1 MGKKIRSRNI
11 AFNLAVVFVCFAVFQ
26 SVLLTGIMVGSGVL
40 KRARQNEYRIFSE
53 KVNGRKNNLENEM
66 ENIWTNFDYD
76 AKQISHYFESLDNQD
91 LSGREN
97 EVLEA
102 LAPTVLDALYHTKTT
117 GAFLILPN
125 GGKTDDSLAALY
137 FRNNS
142 PEKTGEDNANVYM
155 LTGPW
160 NVAETMKVATT
171 ANWSFRLDLNDGNRD
186 FYEKPYKAAM
196 EYGRS
201 GWLGYWSLPFKV
213 NPQDEEVITYSIP
226 LFGGDGKV
234 AAVFGV
240 EISVNYMY
248 RFLPAKELQS
258 DGSYGYAIA
267 TGSMEEGLELS
278 ITHGAVQKRMLD
290 GRGPLQLECLDEQ
303 NGIYRL
309 LNHNSSHEIYACV
322 SQMGMYYHNTPFE
335 SEGWYLMG
343 IMEEPIL
350 LQFPN
355 KIEKILVY
363 ALMMSTV
370 IGLII
375 AVFVSMWFTR
385 HAKLIELSEL
395 PLGAFE
401 IRSHSGGVFMTSQV
415 PGLLGLTREQERKF
429 TRDKTKFVEFLKS
442 LEHSGEGEVFK
453 VNNKD
458 GIRWLRITSKTVDG
472 TVRCVVEDVT
482 DEVLQTKA
490 LKVERDRDGLTGVK
504 NRLAFEK
511 KMEYIRDNFDG
522 NGRIGFVMCDLNDL
536 KNVND
541 RYGHDM
547 GDEYIRTAA
556 SVIQEAFPDGQVYRI
571 GGDEFAVYMEASDAS
586 AAVEG
591 IGTIRKS
598 MEEYSRTRE
607 FNASIASGYAF
618 YTPGRDMG
626 PKDVLS
632 RADAYMYR
640 NKRRIK
646 GKAHLN

>member
-40 KRARQNEYRIFSE
+40 TRAKQNEYRIFSE
-53 KVNGRKNNLENEM
+53 KVNGQKNNLENEM
-66 ENIWTNFDYD
+66 ENIWTNFEYD
-76 AKQISHYFESLDNQD
+76 TERMSRYLESMDNPD
-91 LSGREN
+91 ISGREN

-102 LAPTVLDALYHTKTT
+102 LAPTVLDALFHTKTT
-117 GAFLILPN
+117 GAFLILPDE
-125 GGKTDDSLAALY
+125 GKTDNSLAALY
-137 FRNNS
+137 FRNNN
-142 PEKTGEDNANVYM
+142 PEKAGEDNANVYM

-160 NVAETMKVATT
+160 NVAETMEIATT
-171 ANWSFRLDLNDGNRD
+171 ANWSFRLNLTDGNRNFFD
-186 FYEKPYKAAM
+186 KPYEAAM
-196 EYGRS
+196 KYGRS
-201 GWLGYWSLPFKV
+201 GWLGYWSLPFRV

-226 LFGGDGKV
+226 LFGDEGKV

-248 RFLPAKELQS
+248 SFLPANDLQS
-258 DGSYGYAIA
+258 NGSYGYAIA
-267 TGSMEEGLELS
+267 TGSMEDGLELS
-278 ITHGAVQKRMLD
+278 VTHGAVQKRMLD
-290 GRGPLQLECLDEQ
+290 QGGPLKLECLDEQ

-309 LNHNSSHEIYACV
+309 LNHNSNHGIYACI

-335 SEGWYLMG
+335 NEGWYLMG
-343 IMEEPIL
+343 MMEEPVL
-350 LQFPN
+350 LHFPK

-363 ALMMSTV
+363 ALVMSTA

-385 HAKLIELSEL
+385 HAKLMELSEL
-395 PLGAFE
+395 PLGVFE

-415 PGLLGLTREQERKF
+415 PGLLGLTREQERNF
-429 TRDKTKFVEFLKS
+429 TRDKTKFAEFLKN
-442 LEHSGEGEVFK
+442 LESSGEDGIFK
-453 VNNKD
+453 VNNKA
-458 GIRWLRITSKTVDG
+458 GGRWLKITRRSADG

-511 KMEYIRDNFDG
+511 KMEHIRDDFDG
-522 NGRIGFVMCDLNDL
+522 TGKIGFVMCDLNDL
-536 KNVND
+536 KSVND

-556 SVIQEAFPDGQVYRI
+556 KAIQDAFPSGRVYRI
-571 GGDEFAVYMEASDAS
+571 GGDEFAVYLEESDA
-586 AAVEG
+586 AKAVDG
-591 IGTIRKS
+591 IGTIKKL

-640 NKRRIK
+640 NKRRLK
-646 GKAHLN
+646 GKTQR

>member
-26 SVLLTGIMVGSGVL
+26 SILLTGIMVGSGVL

-309 LNHNSSHEIYACV
+309 LKHNSSHEIYACV

>member
-1 MGKKIRSRNI
+1 M
-11 AFNLAVVFVCFAVFQ
+11 
-26 SVLLTGIMVGSGVL
+26 
-40 KRARQNEYRIFSE
+40 
-53 KVNGRKNNLENEM
+53 
-66 ENIWTNFDYD
+66 
-76 AKQISHYFESLDNQD
+76 
-91 LSGREN
+91 
-97 EVLEA
+97 
-102 LAPTVLDALYHTKTT
+102 
-117 GAFLILPN
+117 
-125 GGKTDDSLAALY
+125 
-137 FRNNS
+137 
-142 PEKTGEDNANVYM
+142 
-155 LTGPW
+155 
-160 NVAETMKVATT
+160 
-171 ANWSFRLDLNDGNRD
+171 
-186 FYEKPYKAAM
+186 
-196 EYGRS
+196 
-201 GWLGYWSLPFKV
+201 

-290 GRGPLQLECLDEQ
+290 GRGPLQLECLDDQ

-646 GKAHLN
+646 GKAHPN

>member
-26 SVLLTGIMVGSGVL
+26 SILLTGIMVGSGVL

-248 RFLPAKELQS
+248 RSLPAKELQS

>member
-26 SVLLTGIMVGSGVL
+26 SILLTGIMVGSGVL

-76 AKQISHYFESLDNQD
+76 AEQISRYLESIDYQD

-117 GAFLILPN
+117 GAFLILPD

-137 FRNNS
+137 FRNNN
-142 PEKTGEDNANVYM
+142 PEKTGENNANVYM

-171 ANWSFRLDLNDGNRD
+171 ANWSFRLKLNDGNRD
-186 FYEKPYKAAM
+186 FFDKPYKAAI

-201 GWLGYWSLPFKV
+201 GWLGYWSPPFKV

-258 DGSYGYAIA
+258 SGSYGYAIA
-267 TGSMEEGLELS
+267 TGSLEDGLDLS

-309 LNHNSSHEIYACV
+309 LNHNSNYEIYACI

-401 IRSHSGGVFMTSQV
+401 IRSHSGGVFMTSQI
-415 PGLLGLTREQERKF
+415 PGLLGLTREQERKY

-458 GIRWLRITSKTVDG
+458 GIRWLKITSKTVEG

-490 LKVERDRDGLTGVK
+490 LKVERDRDGLTGAK

-511 KMEYIRDNFDG
+511 KMEHIRDKFDG
-522 NGRIGFVMCDLNDL
+522 TGRFGFVMCDLNDL

-556 SVIQEAFPDGQVYRI
+556 RIIQEAFPGGQVYRI
-571 GGDEFAVYMEASDAS
+571 GGDEFAVYMEESDAAS
-586 AAVEG
+586 AVEG
-591 IGTIRKS
+591 IGSIRKS
-598 MEEYSRTRE
+598 MEEYSRTRK
-607 FNASIASGYAF
+607 FDASIASGYAF

-646 GKAHLN
+646 GKTHLN